1 MDINLEQHKKHYME
15 SDKRAY
21 MNLYIA
27 YMNLNQHE
35 KLMLIYRDLNTSRCK
50 I

>member
-35 KLMLIYRDLNTSRCK
+35 KQYIANVNIQGSK
-50 I
+50 H

>member
-27 YMNLNQHE
+27 YMNLSQHE
-35 KLMLIYRDLNTSRCK
+35 KQYIIANVNIQGSK
-50 I
+50 H

>member
-1 MDINLEQHKKHYME
+1 MHNYFEIVVNTKHINLEQHKKHYME

-35 KLMLIYRDLNTSRCK
+35 KQ
-50 I
+50 